1 MPAFAGFLGVEL
13 TAKDMVLAH
22 GGDEHFSAILRD
34 GMGPL
39 SRIWLA
45 LWIVGG
51 AIRVHKVI
59 VEGFVEVLI
68 VVVLTIEEMDR
79 IPSHVRDGLVLVR
92 KRVDLA
98 RNDAQSRDG
107 ALGRGLEEDLHA
119 DAYPKYGRPEMMYCR
134 RGSRNPREIRPST
147 GSFESSDAGK
157 R

>member
-1 MPAFAGFLGVEL
+1 VTEW
-13 TAKDMVLAH
+13 
-22 GGDEHFSAILRD
+22 
-34 GMGPL
+34 PL

-92 KRVDLA
+92 NVSILLGMMPSPGR
-98 RNDAQSRDG
+98 S
-107 ALGRGLEEDLHA
+107 LGRGLEEDLHA
-119 DAYPKYGRPEMMYCR
+119 DAYPKVRPTR
-134 RGSRNPREIRPST
+134 DDVLS
-147 GSFESSDAGK
+147 
-157 R
+157 